1 LVELLG
7 RGEMAQV
14 WPARNTD
21 TDRIVAIKLLPGHL
35 FDDEEFQWRFRQ
47 EAHAAPRSNNP
58 HVPIDSYV
66 ESKATSTSVC
76 GLPRAAICK
85 HCAGQLVKASAHAN
99 SMAEGS
105 SWSIRPVGTDERGA
119 PRMLQGVR
127 QRCHDFSNR

>member
-66 ESKATSTSVC
+66 ESTATSTSVC

-85 HCAGQLVKASAHAN
+85 LRWPA
-99 SMAEGS
+99 
-105 SWSIRPVGTDERGA
+105 R
-119 PRMLQGVR
+119 QGVSPR
-127 QRCHDFSNR
+127 QQHGGGFFLVYSPCQH